1 MQKIAYIYFIKL
13 NCIKLNLKGGKYMS
27 IYNFSSLNLDGES
40 FSFENLKGKVV
51 LVVNTASKCGFTP
64 QYDDLQ
70 RLYDRYAD
78 QGLEIVGF
86 PCNQFKEQEAGN
98 AGEIKDFCKLNYGVT
113 FPIMDKT
120 DVRGAN
126 AHPIFN
132 FLTEKAPF
140 EGFDYSHATSKIL
153 AQITETEYSEYMN
166 DNSIK
171 WNFTKFLISKDG
183 ENILRF
189 EPIVSPIDM
198 EQSIEAFLK

>member
-1 MQKIAYIYFIKL
+1 
-13 NCIKLNLKGGKYMS
+13 MS
-27 IYNFSSLNLDGES
+27 IYNFSSLNIDGES
-40 FSFENLKGKVV
+40 FSFNPLKGKVL

-64 QYDDLQ
+64 QYEDLQ

-78 QGLEIVGF
+78 QGLEIIGF

-98 AGEIKDFCKLNYGVT
+98 AGEIKDFCQLNYGVT

-120 DVRGAN
+120 DVRGAH

-140 EGFDYSHATSKIL
+140 EGFDYNHATSKIL
-153 AQITETEYSEYMN
+153 AQITETEYPEHMN

-183 ENILRF
+183 EKVIRF

-198 EQSIEAFLK
+198 EASIEAFLK